1 MLELLRTSYELEAF
15 RPEWEALWS
24 EDPNATPFQ
33 HPAWLLPWWHQF
45 GQDDP
50 RAVVVRRG
58 GRPLAFLPF
67 YIYTEP
73 DSGKRRLLMIGASTT
88 DYLDGV
94 FAPDCSLEGVSE
106 AVEFL
111 CERGGWDTM
120 NVAQIRP
127 HSLLAHA
134 MLSTSARRFH
144 GERCWRIPAARIPDL
159 PVKLR
164 HNIMYYRNR
173 AARRG
178 TLDFRMADASN
189 WPDFFNVLTQQH
201 TAHWR
206 ERGSDG
212 VLASARAQAWHRE
225 AIPHLRKSG
234 LLRLCALQLDG
245 VDIAVAY
252 SLADGAARGHRAEYF
267 YIHTYS
273 LDHAELSPGTLL
285 LAFAMEQAADE
296 GIEALDLL
304 RGDEPYKQLW
314 PSEPVP
320 TLSFALSSKALE
332 RASLAA

>member
-1 MLELLRTSYELEAF
+1 
-15 RPEWEALWS
+15 
-24 EDPNATPFQ
+24 
-33 HPAWLLPWWHQF
+33 
-45 GQDDP
+45 
-50 RAVVVRRG
+50 VVRRD

-73 DSGKRRLLMIGASTT
+73 DSGERRLLMIGASTT

-94 FAPDCSLEGVSE
+94 FAPGCTVEDVS
-106 AVEFL
+106 AAIHFL
-111 CERGGWDTM
+111 GKRDEWDTM
-120 NVAQIRP
+120 NVTQLRP

-134 MLSTSARRFH
+134 LLSTSARRFH
-144 GERCWRIPAARIPDL
+144 GERCWRVPATRIPDL

-178 TLDFRMADASN
+178 TLEFRMADASN
-189 WPDFFNVLTQQH
+189 WPDFFDVLTQQH

-206 ERGSDG
+206 ERGYDG
-212 VLASARAQAWHRE
+212 VLASARVQAWHRE
-225 AIPHLRKSG
+225 AIPHLQKSG
-234 LLRLCALQLDG
+234 LLRLCALQLDEVG
-245 VDIAVAY
+245 IAVAY
-252 SLADGAARGHRAEYF
+252 SLADGAERRHRAEYL

-332 RASLAA
+332 RASVAA